1 VGALGTFHHS
11 NDAPVDTP
19 IIFVFFFCFYIFPFF
34 SGKFLGADGQKEKM
48 ARGTRWAAH
57 GGMMRP
63 FWKYNMTNK
72 EIRKKEKGEMYYCCV
87 GKRLSKAA
95 AMFFFFPPFRD

>member
-1 VGALGTFHHS
+1 
-11 NDAPVDTP
+11 
-19 IIFVFFFCFYIFPFF
+19 
-34 SGKFLGADGQKEKM
+34 M

-95 AMFFFFPPFRD
+95 AMFFFFFPSSVINDRHDQVVAFLLFSVSLSGSRRKVFPSRLNLKRASFKTSYRVLL